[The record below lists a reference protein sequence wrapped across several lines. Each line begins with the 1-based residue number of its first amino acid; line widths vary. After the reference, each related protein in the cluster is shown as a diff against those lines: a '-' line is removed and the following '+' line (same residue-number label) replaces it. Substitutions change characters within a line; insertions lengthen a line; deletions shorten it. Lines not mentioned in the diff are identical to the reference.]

1 MLPLIWKMAGCRK
14 GLPRIERE
22 LRIVAGTNP
31 AAYFLKIGHDKVI
44 TKSPHFNN
52 KGAYYSMNWVYFAKL
67 FRTRFQAGCL
77 AKRLEQDG
85 WIYGYHDPRFV
96 EIYRSRKGKYGVRFL
111 P

>member
-1 MLPLIWKMAGCRK
+1 
-14 GLPRIERE
+14 
-22 LRIVAGTNP
+22 
-31 AAYFLKIGHDKVI
+31 
-44 TKSPHFNN
+44 
-52 KGAYYSMNWVYFAKL
+52 MNYIYFAKL

-85 WIYGYHDPRFV
+85 WIYGHHDPRFV

>member
-1 MLPLIWKMAGCRK
+1 MGMI
-14 GLPRIERE
+14 ITE
-22 LRIVAGTNP
+22 
-31 AAYFLKIGHDKVI
+31 AAY
-44 TKSPHFNN
+44 NN
-52 KGAYYSMNWVYFAKL
+52 YSKGEEGTMNWIYFAKL

-96 EIYRSRKGKYGVRFL
+96 EIYRSRKGRYGVRFL

>member
-1 MLPLIWKMAGCRK
+1 MESGHAKFEVGETFIFGK
-14 GLPRIERE
+14 GEECI
-22 LRIVAGTNP
+22 
-31 AAYFLKIGHDKVI
+31 
-44 TKSPHFNN
+44 
-52 KGAYYSMNWVYFAKL
+52 MNWIYFAKL

-96 EIYRSRKGKYGVRFL
+96 EIYRSRKGRYGVRFL

>member
-1 MLPLIWKMAGCRK
+1 MKTGYDKLMKESHYYADK
-14 GLPRIERE
+14 GVEYI
-22 LRIVAGTNP
+22 
-31 AAYFLKIGHDKVI
+31 
-44 TKSPHFNN
+44 
-52 KGAYYSMNWVYFAKL
+52 MNWIYFAKL

>member
-1 MLPLIWKMAGCRK
+1 
-14 GLPRIERE
+14 
-22 LRIVAGTNP
+22 
-31 AAYFLKIGHDKVI
+31 
-44 TKSPHFNN
+44 
-52 KGAYYSMNWVYFAKL
+52 MNWIYFAKL

-85 WIYGYHDPRFV
+85 WIYGYHDLQLV